1 MADTNTT
8 VWEAYY
14 DDQGVKRWRQIH
26 EMSDIITPTDEEVEL
41 MIKDD
46 LDNKIA
52 FDKGTKYIF
61 GGNTGDGRWIC
72 VQGLKVW
79 YQTDLNKLIKNNGT
93 SAEPNWFYDSTN
105 VNKFKDNLYWDF
117 DIQGYGHNK
126 TAISTLSFK
135 GKAYSGTYNPG
146 SGNESWLYCEPT
158 FSWVYTND
166 NILRNGFPI
175 NNLKYCGFLL
185 VATEISQDLKVKLRI
200 FPMGI
205 DNSNSP
211 QFLNMSYKYNNSGQ
225 AEGDLKRNSGGSNID
240 NYQLRY
246 YYGAG
251 TDHSPYPIEVT
262 ATISQFEYYYAMGLT
277 DIYEEKGIQDVED
290 ILNQNNSGGD

>member
-14 DDQGVKRWRQIH
+14 DDQGEKHWRQIH
-26 EMSDIITPTDEEVEL
+26 QMSEIDTPTDEEVEL

-79 YQTDLNKLIKNNGT
+79 YQTDLTKLIKNN
-93 SAEPNWFYDSTN
+93 FYDPDN
-105 VNKFKDNLYWDF
+105 VEEFKDNLYWDF
-117 DIQGYGHNK
+117 KIQGYK
-126 TAISTLSFK
+126 RDQTLSAEISFK
-135 GKAYSGTYNPG
+135 GNAYSGTYNPG
-146 SGNESWLYCEPT
+146 SGNVSWLYCEPT
-158 FSWVYTND
+158 FGWTVTND
-166 NILRNGFPI
+166 HILRNGFPI

-185 VATEISQDLKVKLRI
+185 VATEISQDLRVKLRI

-205 DNSNSP
+205 DNNNDP
-211 QFLNMSYKYNNSGQ
+211 KFLNMSYKYNSAGIS
-225 AEGDLKRNSGGSNID
+225 EGDLEHNGAGSYIE

-246 YYGAG
+246 YSNAG
-251 TDHSPYPIEVT
+251 SDRSPYPIEVT

-277 DIYEEKGIQDVED
+277 DIYEKKGIQDVEA